1 VNNVLSST
9 AMHPCGWE
17 RHKDNCAGSEVIRMD
32 SRRVAIKVAKREKW
46 LPVFLTFSETTFIFI
61 HFRLNGLVFIAFAC
75 FGVIL
80 LPCQDGIQ
88 WHYS

>member
-1 VNNVLSST
+1 
-9 AMHPCGWE
+9 MY
-17 RHKDNCAGSEVIRMD
+17 

-80 LPCQDGIQ
+80 LPL
-88 WHYS
+88 YF